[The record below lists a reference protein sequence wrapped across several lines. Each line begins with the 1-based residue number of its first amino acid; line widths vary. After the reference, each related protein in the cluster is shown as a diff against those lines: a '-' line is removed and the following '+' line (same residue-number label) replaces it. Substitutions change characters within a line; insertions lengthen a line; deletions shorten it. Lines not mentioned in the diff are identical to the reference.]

1 MWFADPQWRWLSTM
15 QGSSVKDVFQKAFS
29 ESRDAELLAF
39 TSWAVWNRRNK
50 LRFNEVPCPL
60 DQILTLSKDRITEF
74 QRIHQVTGTPQHRN
88 HTRWKPPEH
97 GTYKVNY
104 DGAVF
109 SQQGKAGLGV
119 IIRNHEGAVMAS
131 LAQQIPLPTTVAQV
145 EALAA
150 RRATEFALEIGITT
164 AILEGDS
171 ETIVKELME
180 PNPSLALH
188 GHLIQD
194 VKSLQN
200 SFNSLNFTHVR
211 REGNNV
217 AHALARWAIKK
228 PNLTV
233 WMEDVPPDIRQ
244 FVMADSATF

>member
-1 MWFADPQWRWLSTM
+1 M
-15 QGSSVKDVFQKAFS
+15 
-29 ESRDAELLAF
+29 
-39 TSWAVWNRRNK
+39 
-50 LRFNEVPCPL
+50 
-60 DQILTLSKDRITEF
+60 
-74 QRIHQVTGTPQHRN
+74 
-88 HTRWKPPEH
+88 
-97 GTYKVNY
+97 NY

-119 IIRNHEGAVMAS
+119 IIRNHEGVVMAS
-131 LAQQIPLPTTVAQV
+131 MVQQIPLPTTVAQV
-145 EALAA
+145 EALVV

-233 WMEDVPPDIRQ
+233 WMEDVPPNIRQ
-244 FVMADSATF
+244 FVMADSAMT